1 MAYISP
7 AQPIKTV
14 LTTNSPTIPA
24 IKTVAIE
31 IAKTDAPNGIPSYQS
46 TTISVSDSQL
56 IDWNIDRMTIIS

>member
-14 LTTNSPTIPA
+14 LTTNSPTFTPNIP
-24 IKTVAIE
+24 K
-31 IAKTDAPNGIPSYQS
+31 QS